1 MPPTPVCK
9 NLKGSNPH
17 LWEYPIYTQP
27 MGLVKMD
34 RAGPLTTLNWA
45 EQKIRAVGSH
55 QIGFIYPNIQHNST
69 ARTISISI
77 CLFFFFFKLC
87 VSVSLSME
95 ALSSPLY
102 LTPRPRHSCP
112 LKWCSSGSVLLFPP
126 CLKTPAKHNNM
137 GIIKASVAVEQQTQ
151 KTITALIRI
160 GTRGRYSFSLLFSSL
175 LQLS

>member
-1 MPPTPVCK
+1 MRISNLYPAHGPSK
-9 NLKGSNPH
+9 NGSGRPIDDPKLSRAEDKGSGEPPNRVYLSQHP
-17 LWEYPIYTQP
+17 T
-27 MGLVKMD
+27 
-34 RAGPLTTLNWA
+34 
-45 EQKIRAVGSH
+45 EQH
-55 QIGFIYPNIQHNST
+55 ST

-77 CLFFFFFKLC
+77 CLFFFFFFKLC

-151 KTITALIRI
+151 KNITALVRI